1 MKVNFKKLTFSTL
14 TFSLAT
20 TLAVG
25 GFSES
30 ASAAK
35 KGARYS
41 RNNNAP
47 IFRFEAIYET
57 DDGKRIEDE
66 FPKEENIGVFKDA
79 ITLICCSAPFFS
91 SDLNNSGAK
100 AGGIFLSNNGENL
113 LIDRL
118 YYLDDKNNK
127 PINLSASLDKQTNK
141 VTYTIF
147 AGDVSNYKKPKDFLS
162 FAPINVPDGDFINNL
177 ENIINSSIP
186 GTYGENNNNS
196 GAGVLGLAIEETYAK
211 VVSSPI
217 KITQIGS
224 RKSTTIPEPTTT
236 LASLFVLGVSGISL
250 RKRKKNDLI

>member
-1 MKVNFKKLTFSTL
+1 M
-14 TFSLAT
+14 AT

-41 RNNNAP
+41 RNNNGP
-47 IFRFEAIYET
+47 ILRFDAIYET

-66 FPKEENIGVFKDA
+66 FPEFDNIGVFKDA
-79 ITLICCSAPFFS
+79 ITLQCCTDTFGSTFGNI
-91 SDLNNSGAK
+91 NNPAK
-100 AGGIFLSNNGENL
+100 AGGIFLSNLSG
-113 LIDRL
+113 RL
-118 YYLDDKNNK
+118 YDFSDKNNT

-147 AGDVSNYKKPKDFLS
+147 AGDVSNYKNPIDFLS
-162 FAPINVPDGDFINNL
+162 FASINVPDGDFVENL

-186 GTYGENNNNS
+186 GTYGEDGEKTSNRT
-196 GAGVLGLAIEETYAK
+196 GVLGLAIDETLSFAQ
-211 VVSSPI
+211 I
-217 KITQIGS
+217 EITQIGS
-224 RKSTTIPEPTTT
+224 RKTTPIPEPTTT
-236 LASLFVLGVSGISL
+236 LASLFVLGISGISL